1 MIDKLTIVFQGLQ
14 GKAGGQSMAASRKLL
29 QDPLPP
35 DQVPAW
41 VKPNWKN
48 LLSGD
53 AAKAKANAVVAADGS
68 GKFKTICEAVKT
80 IPADNPDM
88 FIIYIKA
95 GVYAENVVIG
105 PNQPNVMVIGDG
117 PTATKITGSKS
128 EKSGA
133 NTLESSTFGKWHLY
147 FLSHKLQLLSP
158 SSFTCTP
165 SNTAA
170 PTEGPAVALRIAA
183 DKAVVI
189 NCKMDGYQD
198 TLFAQVYR
206 QYYRDCQISGTIDF
220 VFGGSVSIFQNC
232 HIMARKPAL
241 GQADLVLAQNRE
253 FANDISGIVLD
264 GCTIKA
270 EPALTSDKGVLSYLG
285 RPWKE
290 YSRMIVMNSDID
302 GFINPSGWD
311 IWLPNK
317 PNTQHSYIG
326 EYNNKGPGADVSQ
339 RVKWPSYKKLSPT
352 EAATYCPSTFLKADS
367 WLPPTGVSVK

>member
-1 MIDKLTIVFQGLQ
+1 MCVRLFVRCSGVDGFNFL
-14 GKAGGQSMAASRKLL
+14 
-29 QDPLPP
+29 
-35 DQVPAW
+35 
-41 VKPNWKN
+41 VKDV
-48 LLSGD
+48 G
-53 AAKAKANAVVAADGS
+53 
-68 GKFKTICEAVKT
+68 FE
-80 IPADNPDM
+80 
-88 FIIYIKA
+88 
-95 GVYAENVVIG
+95 
-105 PNQPNVMVIGDG
+105 
-117 PTATKITGSKS
+117 
-128 EKSGA
+128 
-133 NTLESSTFGKWHLY
+133 
-147 FLSHKLQLLSP
+147 
-158 SSFTCTP
+158 
-165 SNTAA
+165 NTAA